1 MVLSTAFRIHPQAA
15 AALRRLVER
24 RPGCHNI
31 GVPDRGK
38 HLEPSPATRAGAAS
52 VTILTGPA
60 RCGKT
65 TAVLEL
71 YRRRM
76 DELGRAGCLL
86 IVPNVPAAAHMRQR
100 LLELSETGVLIA
112 PAVTTF
118 AGLAAGILSAAGRP
132 ARILNTVHRRLLLWS
147 IVNRPTAAGGL
158 RALGPLSDAP
168 GLVTALDAAIAEL
181 KRAAVEPEA
190 LAKAI
195 DPSSGKDADLLSV
208 YRRYQD
214 QLRKAERFDVEGLMW
229 LARDVLARDEGAPL
243 GYPAIAAVGVDGFTD
258 FTPTQLEILSLLA
271 RRVDSMLIT
280 LPFAAQPRRRRMWFW
295 TERTLQRIRRAIPG
309 SEVTAAEPGGDPF
322 ESLFDLPGGKKGRAR
337 ASEPA
342 SAAAATGGPAI
353 SVTVL
358 AAADVEAEVRAVA
371 RAVKA
376 DLAGGAEPG
385 SVAVMARDLSGY
397 EEPIRRIFAAHDV
410 PVASRPT
417 RLDACG
423 VVRFILRLLSL
434 PPAYAFHDVLAVIRN
449 SYFRP
454 GALGAGLDAATV
466 ATAEMAIRTAN
477 VLGGRTEYS
486 RAFRRLADRARS
498 GGEEFA
504 EDEET
509 VALGPLSADA
519 EAIERAGAM
528 LAALMA
534 RLDRLAAPEDVGA
547 YVRAVRELIGEL
559 QLPAAVVERLRISD
573 ESPAVGVEDDASV
586 AADLRALRAFDELL
600 EDLTEAPLSP
610 AGRSRAE
617 ELTELV
623 SRLAEAAVCP
633 PARAESLAE
642 VLDVLDG
649 RSLRFRR
656 VYLLGVN
663 ERAFPRLAQETCFI
677 AESDRLAWA
686 ARGVALDSRSD
697 LIAREML
704 LFYLA
709 ATRADE
715 ALTVSF
721 LTAEA
726 SGRPHA
732 ASSFLEE
739 LASTGE
745 RQGAPCR
752 RERIGPGEFVPPPDE
767 LSSPAD
773 AFNAAVFAAFS
784 DEAEAKYRPAAL
796 LGWARRHRPEWLR
809 RASFG
814 IFAADRR
821 WRAGEVDAFDGRLDD
836 PKLLAGLG
844 ERIPAK
850 WTFSASQLNSY
861 ARCPWQFFARH
872 LLHLEPL
879 VEPEARMTPAAMG
892 SFCHAVLWRV
902 MTSLRE
908 RAGGPVKLA
917 ETDEGELRALLAE
930 AVEAERRRLADRAM
944 YSALWD
950 VQTGFW
956 REMLWAYL
964 ADQRQAVL
972 PTEAVC
978 FELGFGLTQRRAG
991 RMDPASRPEPV
1002 ELDAGG
1008 ERIRLEGKIDRVD
1021 QVAPDAALLAVDYKS
1036 GRLPAGKDILSGR
1049 DLQLALYAEALEA
1062 IFDRACAGGAYHG
1075 VRENAQRY
1083 FASVGVSRGRIK
1095 EDAEYPEKLA
1105 FAMNAVGRCVQGMR
1119 AGRFDALPGGDCPK
1133 WCPYRQIC
1141 HYAKHRARS
1150 KTGGSGP
1157 GESDSEAGHE

>member
-1 MVLSTAFRIHPQAA
+1 M
-15 AALRRLVER
+15 
-24 RPGCHNI
+24 
-31 GVPDRGK
+31 
-38 HLEPSPATRAGAAS
+38 PSPATDTGAAG

-76 DELGRAGCLL
+76 DDLGRPGCLL
-86 IVPNVPAAAHMRQR
+86 IVPNAPGAARMRQR

-147 IVNRPTAAGGL
+147 IVNRLAAEGDL
-158 RALGPLSDAP
+158 RALGPLTDAP
-168 GLVTALDAAIAEL
+168 GLVTALDASIAEL

-195 DPSSGKDADLLSV
+195 DPASGKDADLLSV

-214 QLRKAERFDVEGLMW
+214 HLRKAERFDVEGLMW
-229 LARDVLARDEGAPL
+229 LARDVLARDENTPL
-243 GYPAIAAVGVDGFTD
+243 GYPAIAAVAVDGFTD

-271 RRVDSMLIT
+271 RRVESMLIT

-295 TERTLQRIRRAIPG
+295 TERTLQRIRQAIAG
-309 SEVTAAEPGGDPF
+309 SKVTAAEPGGDPF
-322 ESLFDLPGGKKGRAR
+322 ESLFDLPGGRKGRAR

-342 SAAAATGGPAI
+342 GAAPATGGPAI
-353 SVTVL
+353 SVTIL

-385 SVAVMARDLSGY
+385 SIAVMARDLGGY

-434 PPAYAFHDVLAVIRN
+434 PPEYAFHDLLAVIRN

-498 GGEEFA
+498 GEDFA

-519 EAIERAGAM
+519 GAIERAGAM
-528 LAALMA
+528 LEALMS
-534 RLDRLAAPEDVGA
+534 RLDRLAAADDVGA

-559 QLPAAVVERLRISD
+559 QIPAAVVERLGISD
-573 ESPAVGVEDDASV
+573 EAPAAGVEDDSSV
-586 AADLRALRAFDELL
+586 AADLRALWAFDELL
-600 EDLTEAPLSP
+600 EDLTEARLFP
-610 AGRSRAE
+610 AGRSRPE

-623 SRLAEAAVCP
+623 SRLTEAAVCP
-633 PARAESLAE
+633 PARGESLAE
-642 VLDVLDG
+642 VVDVLDG

-686 ARGVALDSRSD
+686 ARGLALDRRSD

-732 ASSFLEE
+732 ASTFVEE
-739 LASTGE
+739 LASAGE

-773 AFNAAVFAAFS
+773 AFNAAIFAAFS
-784 DEAEAKYRPAAL
+784 EQAGREYRPAAL
-796 LGWARRHRPEWLR
+796 LGWAGRHRPEWLR

-836 PKLLAGLG
+836 PKLLVSLG

-861 ARCPWQFFARH
+861 AQCPWQFFARH

-902 MTSLRE
+902 MTTLRK

-964 ADQRQAVL
+964 ADQRQAA
-972 PTEAVC
+972 PPAEAVC
-978 FELGFGLTQRRAG
+978 FELGFGLTRRRAG

-1021 QVAPDAALLAVDYKS
+1021 QLAPDAALLAVDYKS
-1036 GRLPAGKDILSGR
+1036 GRLPASKDILSGR
-1049 DLQLALYAEALEA
+1049 DLQLALYAKALEA
-1062 IFDRACAGGAYHG
+1062 IFDRPCAGGAYHDL
-1075 VRENAQRY
+1075 RENKHRQ
-1083 FASVGVSRGRIK
+1083 VSRLKVPRGATSY
-1095 EDAEYPEKLA
+1095 EELSA
-1105 FAMNAVGRCVQGMR
+1105 FAMNAVGRYVQGMR
-1119 AGRFDALPGGDCPK
+1119 SGRFDVFPAHDCPK

-1141 HYAKHRARS
+1141 HYAEHRARS
-1150 KTGGSGP
+1150 KTGGSAP
-1157 GESDSEAGHE
+1157 GESESEAGHE